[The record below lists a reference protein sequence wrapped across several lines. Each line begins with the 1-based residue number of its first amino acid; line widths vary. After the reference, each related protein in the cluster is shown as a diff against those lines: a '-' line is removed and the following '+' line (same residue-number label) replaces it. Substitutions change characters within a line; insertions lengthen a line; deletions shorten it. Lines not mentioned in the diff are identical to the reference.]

1 MIWTSPKS
9 TNQDCLSTCVMMS
22 LRKAYDARDDLMFDE
37 DEEQEEE
44 LDEEPEHGKVRLTPA
59 EKDLEFLA
67 KSEMVLEVL
76 FRYGFSTSLCCLK
89 LWFM

>member
-1 MIWTSPKS
+1 
-9 TNQDCLSTCVMMS
+9 MMS

-59 EKDLEFLA
+59 EKDLECLQSRRWFWRFYSGTGFRLA
-67 KSEMVLEVL
+67 SAVWS
-76 FRYGFSTSLCCLK
+76 FGSCRG
-89 LWFM
+89 

>member
-9 TNQDCLSTCVMMS
+9 TNQDCLSTCAMMS

-76 FRYGFSTSLCCLK
+76 FRYGFSTSLCCLE